1 MNLGFSNAALF
12 RATSGKEIGFAS
24 AGKAEFD
31 ASSVPGDPF
40 FLGGKAGRDSVPHWM
55 RLIL

>member
-1 MNLGFSNAALF
+1 V
-12 RATSGKEIGFAS
+12 
-24 AGKAEFD
+24 GKAEFD

-40 FLGGKAGRDSVPHWM
+40 FLGGKAGRDSVPDWM

>member
-1 MNLGFSNAALF
+1 MPRCFAWLQ
-12 RATSGKEIGFAS
+12 GKGKGCAS

-31 ASSVPGDPF
+31 ACSAPGDPF
-40 FLGGKAGRDSVPHWM
+40 FWGGKAGRDSVPDWM

>member
-1 MNLGFSNAALF
+1 MLRRIA
-12 RATSGKEIGFAS
+12 RRQGKGIGFAL

-31 ASSVPGDPF
+31 ACSVPGDPF
-40 FLGGKAGRDSVPHWM
+40 FWGKAGRDSVPDRM